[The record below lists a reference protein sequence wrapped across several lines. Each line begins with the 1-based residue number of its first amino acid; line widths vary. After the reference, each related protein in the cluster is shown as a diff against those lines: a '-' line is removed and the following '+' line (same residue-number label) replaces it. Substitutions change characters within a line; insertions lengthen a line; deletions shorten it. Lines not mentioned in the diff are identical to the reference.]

1 MWPSVCGSLRLRET
15 LRLNASDRPTF
26 FFFLDWPRS
35 LRRRREREMVVRV
48 CCKAGRVPQHVLS
61 QAGPRSGG
69 AVLRRDRRA
78 AWGPLASLPG
88 GGRAESEGGGERE
101 LDLEDIL
108 KRGKEESA
116 SFVFSF
122 DEDEDDAVDWMD
134 AHFEG

>member
-1 MWPSVCGSLRLRET
+1 M
-15 LRLNASDRPTF
+15 
-26 FFFLDWPRS
+26 
-35 LRRRREREMVVRV
+35 
-48 CCKAGRVPQHVLS
+48 
-61 QAGPRSGG
+61 
-69 AVLRRDRRA
+69 
-78 AWGPLASLPG
+78 PG

-122 DEDEDDAVDWMD
+122 DEDEDEDEDDAVDWMD

>member
-1 MWPSVCGSLRLRET
+1 M
-15 LRLNASDRPTF
+15 
-26 FFFLDWPRS
+26 
-35 LRRRREREMVVRV
+35 
-48 CCKAGRVPQHVLS
+48 
-61 QAGPRSGG
+61 
-69 AVLRRDRRA
+69 
-78 AWGPLASLPG
+78 PG

>member
-1 MWPSVCGSLRLRET
+1 M
-15 LRLNASDRPTF
+15 
-26 FFFLDWPRS
+26 
-35 LRRRREREMVVRV
+35 
-48 CCKAGRVPQHVLS
+48 
-61 QAGPRSGG
+61 
-69 AVLRRDRRA
+69 
-78 AWGPLASLPG
+78 PG

-122 DEDEDDAVDWMD
+122 DEDEDEDDAGDWMD

>member
-1 MWPSVCGSLRLRET
+1 
-15 LRLNASDRPTF
+15 
-26 FFFLDWPRS
+26 
-35 LRRRREREMVVRV
+35 MVVRV
-48 CCKAGRVPQHVLS
+48 CCKAGRVLQQADLS

-69 AVLRRDRRA
+69 GVLRRDRRA

-88 GGRAESEGGGERE
+88 GGRAESEGGGER
-101 LDLEDIL
+101 DLEDIL

-122 DEDEDDAVDWMD
+122 DEDEDEDDAGDWMD